1 VTEHRTALARK
12 TEDGPLGRGYDW
24 RVAMTAQGPGLREGG
39 WPDTTSQHPLGV
51 LWWALRAHPAV
62 AVAVLLATVA
72 GALAWLSVRTPQYRA
87 TAQVLV
93 NPRPQDDQLFLGL
106 SVMKDTGDPTR
117 TIQTA
122 AALLAS
128 PEAARLAARSLGP
141 GWTETEVLGAID
153 IQPQG
158 ESNILDVTATASTA
172 GDAAAI
178 ANAFVHAVLDERER
192 TLRRQVEPMIE
203 RLTQALAALPPTDA
217 DTGTELGRRITQLRD
232 LRSDGDPTIELAR
245 RATLPDTPEGA
256 PSRLI
261 LVLAFVAGA
270 VLAAMAA
277 LLTALLEPPRIATEF
292 QLANLTRMPVLARVP
307 KLRRWRS
314 RGRSRAPAPLP
325 RASLHAFRTLRL
337 QLELTPE
344 SQPKVVMLTSP
355 SRGDGKTTSVVQ
367 FAQTLAAGGSSVLV
381 VDLDVGRPQL
391 AQALGVTP
399 DRDLLG
405 FVAGDDPPDSP
416 IMEVPG
422 HPDLTLIVATRA
434 AAGVNVDELE
444 TPVEQLLD
452 EARDEFAYVLLDT
465 PPLAEV
471 GDALKFASLADAVLL
486 VVRLGGTKVTDLEI
500 AGDLL
505 ERTGQHSAGCIV
517 VGSQPA

>member
-1 VTEHRTALARK
+1 VTERRTALAKR

-51 LWWALRAHPAV
+51 LWRALRAHPVV
-62 AVAVLLATVA
+62 AVAVLLATLA

-106 SVMKDTGDPTR
+106 SVIKDTGDPTR

-128 PEAARLAARSLGP
+128 PEAARSAARSLGA

-178 ANAFVHAVLDERER
+178 ANAFVRAVLDERER

-203 RLTQALAALPPTDA
+203 RLTQALA
-217 DTGTELGRRITQLRD
+217 D

-270 VLAAMAA
+270 VLAAVAA
-277 LLTALLEPPRIATEF
+277 LLTALLEPPRVATEF

-325 RASLHAFRTLRL
+325 RASLQAFRTLRL

-344 SQPKVVMLTSP
+344 SAPRVVMLTSP

-405 FVAGDDPPDSP
+405 FAPGDGPPDSP
-416 IMEVPG
+416 IIEVPG
-422 HPDLTLIVATRA
+422 HPDVTLIVATRT

-444 TPVEQLLD
+444 RPVKELLE
-452 EARDEFAYVLLDT
+452 EAREEFAYVLLDT

-471 GDALKFASLADAVLL
+471 GDALKFAFLADAVLL
-486 VVRLGGTKVTDLEI
+486 VVRLGSTTVTDLEI

-505 ERTGQHSAGCIV
+505 ERTGRPSAGCIV